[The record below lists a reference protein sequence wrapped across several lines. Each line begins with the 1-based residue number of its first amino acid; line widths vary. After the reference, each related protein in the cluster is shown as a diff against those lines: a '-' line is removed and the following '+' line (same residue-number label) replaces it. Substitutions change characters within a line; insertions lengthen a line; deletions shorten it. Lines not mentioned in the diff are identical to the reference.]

1 MAAVA
6 RGPGAAPGGR
16 PGSHA
21 DGACRDTEEA
31 EGQWPGWRP
40 AQTRGLSPGFHFIA
54 PALADPADGLPAGT
68 WLASGAGSTRA
79 GQRPGFPLS
88 SRQRHPEPW
97 IAKLKGTHQA
107 LLGCRL
113 HCHNSD
119 ANDRGPLRGRVRQP
133 CRRRQDFTP
142 VRSDLASRPK
152 SDDPAGARW
161 QRPGLRAGTE
171 RMRLA
176 SGGSKAFKLHH
187 LPLDFLLLV
196 KCAPHIR
203 LF

>member
-1 MAAVA
+1 MTAVA

-40 AQTRGLSPGFHFIA
+40 AQTRGLSPGFRFIA

-68 WLASGAGSTRA
+68 WLAAGAGSTRA

-97 IAKLKGTHQA
+97 IAKLKGTHQV
-107 LLGCRL
+107 
-113 HCHNSD
+113 
-119 ANDRGPLRGRVRQP
+119 RGL
-133 CRRRQDFTP
+133 
-142 VRSDLASRPK
+142 
-152 SDDPAGARW
+152 
-161 QRPGLRAGTE
+161 
-171 RMRLA
+171 
-176 SGGSKAFKLHH
+176 
-187 LPLDFLLLV
+187 
-196 KCAPHIR
+196 
-203 LF
+203 